1 MELPKRKNNRL
12 SGYDYSTANAY
23 FITICTQDRKNLFW
37 QNVGATIG
45 RPQEALLTHSGQIV
59 DHYINLIGSHY
70 PAVTV
75 DQYAIMPNHI
85 HLLIQI
91 HTDDSGRPMAAP
103 TVSVLINQ
111 LKGAI
116 SKQIG
121 KSIWQK
127 GFYDHIIRDENDYQD
142 AWRYIFGNSMKLA
155 EKHGWDHILYW
166 DE

>member
-12 SGYDYSTANAY
+12 PGYDYSTANAY

-37 QNVGATIG
+37 QTVGATIG
-45 RPQEALLTHSGQIV
+45 RPQEALLTRSGQVV
-59 DHYINLIGSHY
+59 DHCINLISSHY

-116 SKQIG
+116 SKRIG

-127 GFYDHIIRDENDYQD
+127 GFYDHIIRDENDYQG
-142 AWRYIFGNSMKLA
+142 AWQYILGNSMKLA
-155 EKHGWDHILYW
+155 EKHGWDHILYL